1 MGQIKFAASLKSKNM
16 MQNSK
21 SFDEKIPKWSGLI
34 SVEDTQLFVT
44 DTGGY
49 GQAIIYL
56 NGSYANQGHWKR
68 VVEELGSNYRH
79 VLYDER
85 ARGKSK
91 KSNDYSFNACLRDLS
106 TIIKARQIEKPIL
119 VGWSYGAILAVH
131 WVYSNPNIASGIV
144 AIDSAVPF
152 GLTGDAAKERIY
164 RLFNKIML
172 VLPIASFFGLAAR
185 MSAKKHAEINIE
197 INEISANLEP
207 VLLEIRIP
215 VRYVLAN
222 GASRGGEE
230 QEFNAMRESLNP
242 LLIKNQNLKVAAKV
256 ASNHENILSKDFKA
270 IANTISVLAMETNQ
284 ELKL

>member
-1 MGQIKFAASLKSKNM
+1 

-21 SFDEKIPKWSGLI
+21 SIDEKIPRWSGLI
-34 SVEDTQLFVT
+34 PVDDTQLFVT
-44 DTGGY
+44 DTGGL
-49 GQAIIYL
+49 GQTIIYL
-56 NGSYANQGHWKR
+56 NGSYANQAHWKGI
-68 VVEELGSNYRH
+68 VKELGPNYRH

-91 KSNDYSFNACLRDLS
+91 KSGDYSFIACQRDLS
-106 TIIKARQIEKPIL
+106 AIIKARQIEKPIL

-131 WVYSNPNIASGIV
+131 WVYNNPNIASGIV

-164 RLFNKIML
+164 KLFNKIKL

-197 INEISANLEP
+197 INEISASLEP
-207 VLLEIRIP
+207 VLLKMQIP
-215 VRYVLAN
+215 VRYILAN

-230 QEFNAMRESLNP
+230 EEFKAMRESINP
-242 LLIKNQNLKVAAKV
+242 LLIKNQNLKISAKL
-256 ASNHENILSKDFKA
+256 ASNHENILSKEFKA
-270 IANTISVLAMETNQ
+270 IAKTISALTVEINQDFNFVLNRNKN
-284 ELKL
+284 L